1 MERKKKYINGQS
13 VGDFVFDSLNG
24 FLMILFC
31 LLVIYPLWYIV
42 TLSFN
47 DGADAM
53 RGGIYFWPRVFTL
66 ENYKRVFAEAQVIN
80 AFFITVSRTVI
91 GVVSGVFFTSMVAYG
106 LSKTHLIG
114 RKLYML
120 IGVVTLFFS
129 GGLIPYF
136 MLLRNLHLIDTFLV
150 FIIPSLFGFYN
161 CLIFITFFQSIPD
174 SLEESAIVD
183 GANEFLIFIRI
194 ILPLSKAVLATIAL
208 FVGVN
213 HWNDYFSGVVY
224 INKASLMP
232 IQTYLYRVVVAG
244 GSSRLAANM
253 PAGMMRFTSSQ
264 ALKLATMVVTTVP
277 ILCVYPFL
285 QKFFVKGVLIGAVK
299 G

>member
-1 MERKKKYINGQS
+1 MEQKKKYINGRS
-13 VGDFVFDSLNG
+13 IGDFVFDFLNSL
-24 FLMILFC
+24 LMILFC

-42 TLSFN
+42 ALSFN

-66 ENYKRVFAEAQVIN
+66 ENYKRVFAEAQIIN
-80 AFFITVSRTVI
+80 AFFITVSRTVT

-161 CLIFITFFQSIPD
+161 CLIFMTFFQSIPE

-183 GANEFLIFIRI
+183 GASEFLIFIRI

-244 GSSRLAANM
+244 GSARMAANM